1 MTQPAAGV
9 SNMILYGV
17 QFTDEL
23 DDDAVEDVAK
33 RAIENPGANFTTEEM
48 YAGIVEAL
56 ASDETL
62 TGLIPG
68 HQHGEQDYRD
78 FLARVVRRLDA
89 MRPWPERPFQPVDP
103 SSLGNLD
110 SARLIARIKLSV
122 IKVEPRLRT
131 VFRQVGDGRR
141 VVALRL
147 KSGAEVVLVA
157 KWWPESKDTAL
168 LLPDPHRP
176 SADVMEEFCTA
187 TGITRDEIEVAG
199 Q

>member
-1 MTQPAAGV
+1 MTQPVAGV

-23 DDDAVEDVAK
+23 DDHAVEGVAK
-33 RAIENPGANFTTEEM
+33 RAIENPGANLTTEEM

-62 TGLIPG
+62 TELIPG
-68 HQHGEQDYRD
+68 HQHGEQEYRD
-78 FLARVVRRLDA
+78 FLARVVQRLDA

-103 SSLGNLD
+103 RSWGSLD
-110 SARLIARIKLSV
+110 SARLIARIRLS
-122 IKVEPRLRT
+122 ILKVEPRLRT
-131 VFRQVGDGRR
+131 TFSRVEDGRR
-141 VVALRL
+141 VIALRL

-157 KWWPESKDTAL
+157 KWWSESKDTAL
-168 LLPDPHRP
+168 LLRDPHG
-176 SADVMEEFCTA
+176 SAADVLEEFCTA
-187 TGITRDEIEVAG
+187 TGITRDEIEAAG